1 MFPLAAAAH
10 ISEPS
15 SWTVNAWL
23 LEPASLGVG
32 FVEVPLAISCRSGD
46 ICSLPS
52 NVMEPMCS
60 EQAQQ
65 TQANTTAAT
74 CSLDLR
80 VPSRWISETR
90 VEKGHFNQFK

>member
-32 FVEVPLAISCRSGD
+32 FVEVPPAISCRSGD

-60 EQAQQ
+60 DHLLAADP
-65 TQANTTAAT
+65 ANTTAT
-74 CSLDLR
+74 
-80 VPSRWISETR
+80 
-90 VEKGHFNQFK
+90 